1 MLEVRG
7 RSCGCGR
14 DGCGTRVDRDERGRH
29 RGPGHDGGHDGRH
42 DSGHDGGGHD
52 GRHDSGH
59 DGAGHDGGHD
69 GHAAGTTAPGSVAPG
84 SMAVAEPLGTRKFR
98 LVSFA
103 GAVRVSAEPLAVRAG
118 ASLQINARALRAKKP
133 VFVDLHGPD
142 GAWVDTLAPVT
153 GPEPPR
159 EWSTAGLA
167 PGFLQIE
174 AYQFTTSPGESAA
187 LVRVQITEGE
197 PDTDAALTPLFEQ
210 QRALMSVGRVEKG
223 FDRELERKYLDAIE
237 RTVIPSLEVP
247 MARAWLLGTLPVEV
261 LGPPL
266 ALSSLPREQADLA
279 ARKQRWASGLRW
291 FLLGG
296 GGVFLLATLLLIV
309 LSHRRAAARLT
320 REIHGQAAAA
330 EIAREIGQAQR
341 AVLLRAV
348 ALVVTMA
355 LGLVL
360 MVVVLDKLLWNA

>member
-1 MLEVRG
+1 
-7 RSCGCGR
+7 
-14 DGCGTRVDRDERGRH
+14 
-29 RGPGHDGGHDGRH
+29 
-42 DSGHDGGGHD
+42 
-52 GRHDSGH
+52 
-59 DGAGHDGGHD
+59 
-69 GHAAGTTAPGSVAPG
+69 
-84 SMAVAEPLGTRKFR
+84 
-98 LVSFA
+98 
-103 GAVRVSAEPLAVRAG
+103 
-118 ASLQINARALRAKKP
+118 
-133 VFVDLHGPD
+133 
-142 GAWVDTLAPVT
+142 
-153 GPEPPR
+153 
-159 EWSTAGLA
+159 
-167 PGFLQIE
+167 
-174 AYQFTTSPGESAA
+174 
-187 LVRVQITEGE
+187 
-197 PDTDAALTPLFEQ
+197 
-210 QRALMSVGRVEKG
+210 
-223 FDRELERKYLDAIE
+223 
-237 RTVIPSLEVP
+237 

-279 ARKQRWASGLRW
+279 ARKQRWATGLRW